1 MYKENQPNVNSSNNN
16 QKSINQKKEFVPDS
30 EDADINYIE
39 IVQKQKKIKTKKNQK
54 IKKEL

>member
-1 MYKENQPNVNSSNNN
+1 MYKKNQPNVNSSNNN
-16 QKSINQKKEFVPDS
+16 QKSINQRKEFVPDS

-39 IVQKQKKIKTKKNQK
+39 IVQKQKKNQK